1 VARDACV
8 KDTCVCYRTYIFSF
22 EVWTLCILSRSKL
35 FSSVE
40 DSMSEDY
47 GVHTKSMLLLWN
59 LVLLVLFKLTVLD
72 AVCMKEYSAF
82 QLGIHF

>member
-1 VARDACV
+1 
-8 KDTCVCYRTYIFSF
+8 
-22 EVWTLCILSRSKL
+22 
-35 FSSVE
+35 
-40 DSMSEDY
+40 MSEDY